1 MHPHPKTT
9 PTPSNNELYPALNYI
24 KEHFYYDRS
33 TDFQR
38 DRRAL
43 LRALTWPA
51 AWLDKQALTITAED
65 YNRLLLKKLRQI
77 AKHGNPDRYRA
88 YLPKYLMKALQ
99 DHCSHHQEAIYLK
112 LKHASYT
119 VTQLASQIEHTTQ
132 NQHTNTLAAAHQ
144 LLRQKQRSHKTNKD
158 QMTLG
163 L

>member
-1 MHPHPKTT
+1 MHPRPRTT
-9 PTPSNNELYPALNYI
+9 RTPSKNELSPVLKHIRERFYPG
-24 KEHFYYDRS
+24 RS
-33 TDFQR
+33 PDFHR

-51 AWLDKQALTITAED
+51 AWLDSQALTITAED

-77 AKHGNPDRYRA
+77 EKHGNPAHYRA
-88 YLPKYLMKALQ
+88 YFPKYLMKALQ
-99 DHCSHHQEAIYLK
+99 DHCRHHHEAIYLK

-119 VTQLASQIEHTTQ
+119 IDQIAGQIERTGR
-132 NQHTNTLAAAHQ
+132 NQHTQTMAAAHQ
-144 LLRQKQRSHKTNKD
+144 LLCQNPRSHKTNND